1 MEDTGIFSKNYHH
14 TASPV
19 RHCSKTVSSNPLP
32 GKRQTRKWLQFPVTP
47 SLAHSIGLPVLR
59 EVMCIYQGSQN
70 WTISK
75 SVKRGSGPG
84 FFKKNIQQ
92 LFLGIII
99 NSALEPS
106 SVETGMVPGEKTVP
120 ISFTALPGPALGS
133 LVL

>member
-14 TASPV
+14 KASPV

-32 GKRQTRKWLQFPVTP
+32 GKRQTRKWLQFP
-47 SLAHSIGLPVLR
+47 SHSFFSSQHWLTSS
-59 EVMCIYQGSQN
+59 QGSYVHLSGETKLDHQQVCQKRF
-70 WTISK
+70 WTW
-75 SVKRGSGPG
+75 V
-84 FFKKNIQQ
+84 FKKNIQQ